1 MLLKTSLV
9 EKIFNLEI
17 VDMKKVFDRTRRSD
31 CHNARVWVGGEGS
44 THYYV
49 CEECNNPCDTHGI
62 TGVIIDDTKLE
73 INGEK
78 YNIFVLEIEK
88 THKRKAYM
96 VNLLCT
102 ARSGLPSFSKEFDNH
117 IDATKYYVDTIAK
130 LSTIK

>member
-1 MLLKTSLV
+1 MIGCNAL
-9 EKIFNLEI
+9 I
-17 VDMKKVFDRTRRSD
+17 VDILILRKSNMKVVYDRMRRSD
-31 CHNARVWVGGEGS
+31 CHNARVFVGGKGS

-49 CEECNNPCDTHGI
+49 CDECGMPCDAHSI
-62 TGVIIDDTKLE
+62 TGKIIDDTKLE

-78 YNIFVLEIEK
+78 YNISVLEIEK
-88 THKRKAYM
+88 THKQKAYM

-117 IDATKYYVDTIAK
+117 TDATKYYVDTIAK